1 MSTCE
6 LVSYLCQKPILGNA
20 LYCVWECG
28 VGVWSEI
35 VLTLWPRTTLECH
48 QLPCF
53 LIATDTPTTLGV
65 CTTPC
70 PLEGLFLL
78 SLCTFVWTKSV
89 CRGGW
94 VKYDFG
100 GFLHIPRTQVAG
112 QWIPFSIL
120 HLAVGNCQPSKQVQ
134 KPMWGSQKEISPHFS
149 RQCHLTTFYVFTADI
164 LLMTPSNLVID
175 GPFFFVCVCV

>member
-1 MSTCE
+1 MWISFLLMPETHFGQCF
-6 LVSYLCQKPILGNA
+6 VLCM
-20 LYCVWECG
+20 
-28 VGVWSEI
+28 GVWGGSVEWDCTHF
-35 VLTLWPRTTLECH
+35 VTTTTLECH

-78 SLCTFVWTKSV
+78 SLCTFVWTKPV

-94 VKYDFG
+94 VKYDIG

-149 RQCHLTTFYVFTADI
+149 RQCHLTTFYVFTADKYFAND
-164 LLMTPSNLVID
+164 TQ
-175 GPFFFVCVCV
+175 

>member
-1 MSTCE
+1 MSTYE
-6 LVSYLCQKPILGNA
+6 LVSCLCQKPILGNA

-70 PLEGLFLL
+70 PLEGSFLL

-94 VKYDFG
+94 VKYGIG

-112 QWIPFSIL
+112 QWIPFSIPR
-120 HLAVGNCQPSKQVQ
+120 LAVSNCQPSKQVQ
-134 KPMWGSQKEISPHFS
+134 KPMWGSQKESVHISPDSVTWPHFVCS
-149 RQCHLTTFYVFTADI
+149 LPINI
-164 LLMTPSNLVID
+164 LLMTPSNLVTD
-175 GPFFFVCVCV
+175 GLFILCV